1 MKDRKER
8 KKLPAEE
15 RQQPVT
21 IEDKQ
26 EGGEEFEQDYEEE
39 ALMDEFNNILEQ
51 DGPVKILMTTQLKPP
66 RKIYD
71 LLRELMMVFHNVAF
85 YPRRN
90 MKL

>member
-1 MKDRKER
+1 
-8 KKLPAEE
+8 
-15 RQQPVT
+15 
-21 IEDKQ
+21 
-26 EGGEEFEQDYEEE
+26 
-39 ALMDEFNNILEQ
+39 MDEFNNILEQ

-66 RKIYD
+66 KKIYD